1 MGRTRWTKPQQEF
14 LWGKYLGFEPQQA
27 SGSLTIWFAE
37 IYQEYFAEFIPSA
50 AQIGEANMPEWLSKE
65 KKVS

>member
-1 MGRTRWTKPQQEF
+1 M
-14 LWGKYLGFEPQQA
+14 WGKYPGFEPQQA
-27 SGSLTIWFAE
+27 SGGLTVWFAK
-37 IYQEYFAEFIPSA
+37 IYQEYFAEFVPSA